1 MAPRNAKNLAMARR
15 MAKVRAAKQQPTK
28 QQPPPQ
34 RQPPAAA
41 PGPDVEVEDPGEAAP
56 AAAAPPPEAGGQ
68 APPAP
73 NPAGPPAAATAP
85 QEDGDAQ
92 QQRPPPPPT
101 GRSKAAEAEFR
112 DFFGLDRPEQSCL
125 PAAPVP
131 SANTAAQAYPPR
143 YAGERR
149 CNAVLEGGMV
159 CGGPLKRRRDTK
171 CNRCHNRL
179 KKQRRKERG
188 VHKKKKKKKKSA
200 AAAPAAA
207 ALPAHLAHVFPAGPA
222 AGAAPPVV
230 ADGLFAAGGTGQ
242 APAGWEEIS
251 ILGAFRLPERDLGAF
266 LRARDAVRRD
276 PAARADFAGLVPP
289 DLSGEFSLGDL
300 VAKATANRAY
310 VTNLLQ
316 CLAPR
321 TR

>member
-1 MAPRNAKNLAMARR
+1 MAPRNAKKLAMARR
-15 MAKVRAAKQQPTK
+15 MAKVRAAKQRPTK
-28 QQPPPQ
+28 PQPPPQ
-34 RQPPAAA
+34 QQQPPAAA

-73 NPAGPPAAATAP
+73 NPAGPPATAP

-92 QQRPPPPPT
+92 QQRPPLPPT
-101 GRSKAAEAEFR
+101 GRSQAAEAEFR
-112 DFFGLDRPEQSCL
+112 DFFGLDRPEQSCP

-131 SANTAAQAYPPR
+131 TANTAAQAYPPR

-188 VHKKKKKKKKSA
+188 VHKKKKKKKSA
-200 AAAPAAA
+200 A
-207 ALPAHLAHVFPAGPA
+207 
-222 AGAAPPVV
+222 
-230 ADGLFAAGGTGQ
+230 
-242 APAGWEEIS
+242 S
-251 ILGAFRLPERDLGAF
+251 
-266 LRARDAVRRD
+266 
-276 PAARADFAGLVPP
+276 
-289 DLSGEFSLGDL
+289 SS
-300 VAKATANRAY
+300 
-310 VTNLLQ
+310 
-316 CLAPR
+316 
-321 TR
+321 